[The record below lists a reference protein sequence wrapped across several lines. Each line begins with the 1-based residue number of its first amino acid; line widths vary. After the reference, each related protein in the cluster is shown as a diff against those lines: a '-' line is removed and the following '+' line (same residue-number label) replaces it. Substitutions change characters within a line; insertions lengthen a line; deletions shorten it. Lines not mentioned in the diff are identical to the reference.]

1 MLFLP
6 AQIESFPSGYTE
18 IEAYMAIADLGFPV
32 YKSVVIEEN
41 EPITAEAVRRI
52 ESYLGETFIQ
62 MLDLN
67 GTVMSPKPMRISC
80 LENLPFDRGQI
91 EHDTLWIES
100 LPHITEAEYYLM
112 IEHTENE
119 SHAYVWGKGF
129 TLQGFGETCIPPH
142 QKIQLVRGDE
152 FIHPMSLQIEIIS
165 SAEYRKSREN
175 YLEKIKNSGVITRR
189 HYHPMSLYQLQQLVL
204 YARIF
209 DGSLHGRN
217 YKVRGAVYDKRIVFD
232 RLYYKKE

>member
-6 AQIESFPSGYTE
+6 EQIESFPSGYTE
-18 IEAYMAIADLGFPV
+18 IEAYVAIADLGFPV

-41 EPITAEAVRRI
+41 EPFTAETVRRI
-52 ESYLGETFIQ
+52 ESYLGETFIKI
-62 MLDLN
+62 LDLN
-67 GTVMSPKPMRISC
+67 GTMMSPKPIRINC
-80 LENLPFDRGQI
+80 LENLSFDRGQI
-91 EHDTLWIES
+91 EHGTLWIES

-119 SHAYVWGKGF
+119 SHAHVWGKGF
-129 TLQGFGETCIPPH
+129 TPQGLGETYIPPH
-142 QKIQLVRGDE
+142 QKIQLLRGDE
-152 FIHPMSLQIEIIS
+152 FIHPLSLQIEIIS
-165 SAEYRKSREN
+165 PAEYRKSREN
-175 YLEKIKNSGVITRR
+175 YLENIKNSGVITSR